1 MEFSNEDVQR
11 ILKIIDS
18 SSLEELHLEIGEF
31 TLIVRKRGA
40 GVPPP
45 VERAGAAGDGSE
57 AVRPGAPVAAWPEG
71 GAEPLAVQRIQEAA
85 QARRE
90 SPARPVH
97 GRGVEVKAPMVG
109 TFYRAPAPGAPPF
122 VEVGGLVTEDDTVC
136 MIEVMKLMSSIR
148 AGCRGRVAEICVE
161 NGAMVEFGQ
170 TLLVI
175 ESLA

>member
-1 MEFSNEDVQR
+1 MDISNEDVLN

-18 SSLEELHLEIGEF
+18 SSLEELHLEIGDF
-31 TLIVRKRGA
+31 TLIVRRRGA
-40 GVPPP
+40 GVPPH

-71 GAEPLAVQRIQEAA
+71 GAEPVVVQRIQEAA

-97 GRGVEVKAPMVG
+97 GGEVEVKAPMVG
-109 TFYRAPAPGAPPF
+109 TFYRAPAAGAPPF

-136 MIEVMKLMSSIR
+136 IIEVMKLMNSIR
-148 AGCRGRVAEICVE
+148 AGCRGRVAEICVD
-161 NGAMVEFGQ
+161 NGAVVKVGQ
-170 TLLVI
+170 TLIVVEPLT
-175 ESLA
+175 